1 MSTTPDITTSA
12 SLRASS
18 GVLLALASAASFALS
33 GSMASSL
40 FDTGWTPG
48 SVVLVRIGLAC
59 LVVAPFGLISL
70 RGHWHQVRGRAG
82 LVIAYGVVAVGGTQF
97 AYFSAVQ
104 QMAVGPSILIEYTS
118 PAAVVIWLWLVHG
131 QRPGRLTV
139 LGALFAAVGL
149 VLVLDLFG
157 GSTAVTATGAAWAL
171 TAMAGAAAY
180 FIMVGNDDTGI
191 PPVGFAWLG
200 LVVGGVVLAIIGA
213 LGLMPVSVHSDDVD
227 LAGATLAWWAP
238 VLVLGVVT
246 AGLAFCLGVV
256 SARMLGA
263 RLASFVALFEVVG
276 AVFFAWLL
284 LDEVPLA
291 IQLLGGLLILAG
303 VVLVKLGEPSLAEA
317 DPEILEDP
325 ATRFAPPG

>member
-1 MSTTPDITTSA
+1 MTTAETA
-12 SLRASS
+12 SSRGLRAYS
-18 GVLLALASAASFALS
+18 GLILALASAASFALS

-40 FDTGWTPG
+40 FETGWTPG
-48 SVVLVRIGLAC
+48 SVVLVRIGLAV
-59 LVVAPFGLISL
+59 LVVAPFGLVSL
-70 RGHWHQVRGRAG
+70 RGHWHRVRARAG
-82 LVIAYGVVAVGGTQF
+82 LVFAYGIVAVGGTQF

-118 PAAVVIWLWLVHG
+118 PAAVVVWLWLVHG
-131 QRPGRLTV
+131 QKPGRLTV
-139 LGALFAAVGL
+139 VGALLAAGGL

-157 GSTAVTATGAAWAL
+157 GSTAVTPAGVAWSL

-200 LVVGGVVLAIIGA
+200 LVVGEVVLGIIGA
-213 LGLMPVSVHSDDVD
+213 VGLMPVSLHTEDVE
-227 LAGATLAWWAP
+227 LGGATVAWWVP

-246 AGLAFCLGVV
+246 AGLAFVLGVI

-284 LDEVPLA
+284 LGEVPLV
-291 IQLLGGLLILAG
+291 IQLVGGVLILAG

-325 ATRFAPPG
+325 ATRLSPNA